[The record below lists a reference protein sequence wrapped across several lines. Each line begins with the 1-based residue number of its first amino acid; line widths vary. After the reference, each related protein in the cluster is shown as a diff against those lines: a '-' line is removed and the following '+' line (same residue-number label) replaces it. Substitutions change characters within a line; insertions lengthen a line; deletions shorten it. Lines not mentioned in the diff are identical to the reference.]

1 MKRIPC
7 LFDCHG
13 CADGGLVFAAVPV
26 NLTAAQTP
34 AADHEQHHPG
44 TPDAAAAA
52 NDPCVA
58 GVATPAAGMPQTG
71 MMMGT
76 PAMEGGTWPA

>member
-7 LFDCHG
+7 LSIVT
-13 CADGGLVFAAVPV
+13 AVLATILVFAAVPV

-44 TPDAAAAA
+44 TPAAATAA

-58 GVATPAAGMPQTG
+58 GDPHLQHAQAGHG
-71 MMMGT
+71 RT
-76 PAMEGGTWPA
+76 PAMGATWPA